1 MSVSLKK
8 LEEQILV
15 ITGATSG
22 IGLATARQAA
32 DRGARLVV
40 AARDE
45 SALQMLVEELRQRGA
60 EAVYAVAD
68 VGDPD
73 QVHDIAGTAIHRF
86 GGFDTWINNAGVSL
100 FGYLTDQ
107 SLEDHRRL
115 FDTDF
120 WGVVYGSLEAA
131 RHLGM
136 RAERRGGAIINLGS
150 VVSDRAIPLQGMY
163 SASKHA
169 IKGFTDALRME
180 LEDLGAPVSVTL
192 VKPGSIATPFPHHAG
207 NRMDVEPTLPP
218 PLYEPSV
225 VAKAILHCAEHPR
238 RDIRVG
244 GASMGIA
251 MLGQLAPRLA
261 DRIMRRSMIRQ
272 QQTDRPPQHIG
283 GLHRPAP
290 GVWQRAEYDHSVASR
305 SPYTQAAMHPAL
317 TATAIAGALLGIAA
331 LTGTARRKRH

>member
-1 MSVSLKK
+1 MALALKR
-8 LEEQILV
+8 LEDQILV

-22 IGLATARQAA
+22 IGLATARRAA

-40 AARDE
+40 AARDG
-45 SALQMLVEELRQRGA
+45 SALTALVDELRQRGA
-60 EAVYAVAD
+60 DATYAEVD

-73 QVHDIAGTAIHRF
+73 QVRALASTAIQRF

-107 SLEDHRRL
+107 PLDDQRRL
-115 FDTDF
+115 FETDF
-120 WGVVYGSLEAA
+120 WGVVHGSLEAA
-131 RHLGM
+131 RHFGL
-136 RAERRGGAIINLGS
+136 RTDTHGGAIINLGS

-169 IKGFTDALRME
+169 VKGFTDALRME
-180 LEDLGAPVSVTL
+180 LEELGAPVSVTL

-218 PLYEPSV
+218 PLYEPNV
-225 VAKAILHCAEHPR
+225 VAEAILHCAEHPR

-244 GASMGIA
+244 GASKGIA

-261 DRIMRRSMIRQ
+261 DRIMRRSMIPRQ
-272 QQTDRPPQHIG
+272 QSDQPPQGIG

-290 GVWQRAEYDHSVASR
+290 GVWQRAEFEHPVARRSR
-305 SPYTQAAMHPAL
+305 YTQAAMHPAL
-317 TATAIAGALLGIAA
+317 TATAIVGAVLGVAA
-331 LTGTARRKRH
+331 LTGTARRQRH

>member
-1 MSVSLKK
+1 MALHLKH
-8 LEEQILV
+8 LEAQTLV

-22 IGLATARQAA
+22 IGLATARLAA
-32 DRGARLVV
+32 ERGARLVV

-45 SALQMLVEELRQRGA
+45 RALQALVDELDQRGA
-60 EAVYAVAD
+60 DSVYALAD
-68 VGDPD
+68 VGDSD
-73 QVHDIAGTAIHRF
+73 QVHDIAETAIHRF

-100 FGYLTDQ
+100 FGYMTDQ
-107 SLEDHRRL
+107 PLEDQRRL

-120 WGVVYGSLEAA
+120 WGVVHGSLEAA

-136 RAERRGGAIINLGS
+136 RAERHGGAIINLGS

-169 IKGFTDALRME
+169 VKGFTDALRME
-180 LEDLGAPVSVTL
+180 LEELGAPVSVTL

-207 NRMDVEPTLPP
+207 NHMEVEPTLPP

-225 VAKAILHCAEHPR
+225 VARAILHCAEHPR
-238 RDIRVG
+238 RDMYVG
-244 GASMGIA
+244 GSSKGIA

-261 DRIMRRSMIRQ
+261 DRFMRRSMVGQ
-272 QQTDRPPQHIG
+272 QQSDQPPQHIG

-290 GVWQRAEYDHSVASR
+290 GVWQRADYDHPVASR
-305 SPYTQAAMHPAL
+305 SRYTQAAMHPVL
-317 TATAIAGALLGIAA
+317 TATAIAGAVLGIAA
-331 LTGTARRKRH
+331 LTGTARRRRY